1 MIENNVIEF
10 KEIGNDGKLPA
21 STAKE
26 IVSFA
31 NCNGGVILFGYDD
44 SGEILG
50 VADADDVMTRL
61 TNLCKTNIAPDILPF
76 IDIRTRTVE
85 DKTTVEC
92 RVAKGS
98 EKPYYIIKQGLNT
111 RGVYIRKGSSCHN
124 ASNTAIKNMILESTN
139 LSWEQGKSFTQ
150 KLTLSYLQNFFDLKD
165 LDLTDSKK
173 RSLGLIDDD
182 GDYTN
187 LALLLSEQC
196 PYKILGKTYKDDYG
210 KTILSRNEFKGSI
223 LFQLDSVMNFLAS
236 INTIEYEVKD
246 FYRFDSPDYPEEA
259 LREIILN
266 AIVHRD
272 YSYSANTFLNIY
284 PSKIEV
290 VSCGNLVEPITMESL
305 FSGMSQTRN
314 PMLANIFYRMDLIE
328 GYGTG
333 IQKIRH
339 LADENKSEVTFK
351 EMDYIFSVTITNGN
365 RIKHAQELNWLEH
378 RNNVLLCEGSS
389 RSPQE
394 RTHESELN
402 DIYTAIVINNIVTR
416 KDIEQILNI
425 KTTKAYMLLKELV
438 EKGAIRQENKGR
450 SSYYHI

>member
-1 MIENNVIEF
+1 MIENNLLEF
-10 KEIGNDGKLPA
+10 KEIYKNGKLPA

-31 NCNGGVILFGYDD
+31 NCNGGVILFGYSDT
-44 SGEILG
+44 GEIQG
-50 VADADDVMTRL
+50 VENPDDLMTRL

-76 IDIRTRTVE
+76 IDIKTRTINN
-85 DKTTVEC
+85 KTTVEC
-92 RVAKGS
+92 KIARGS
-98 EKPYYIIKQGLNT
+98 EKPYYIIKQGMNT
-111 RGVYIRKGSSCHN
+111 RGIYIRKGSSCHN
-124 ASNTAIKNMILESTN
+124 AGNTAIRNMILESAN
-139 LSWEQGKSFTQ
+139 LSWEQGKSLNQ
-150 KLTLSYLQNFFDLKD
+150 KLTLSTLQNLFDIKD
-165 LDLTDSKK
+165 MDFSDSEK
-173 RSLGLIDDD
+173 RLLGIVDED

-196 PYKILGKTYKDDYG
+196 PYRILRKTYKDDDG
-210 KTILSRNEFKGSI
+210 KTILSRNEYRGSI
-223 LFQLDSVMNFLAS
+223 LFQLESVMNFLTS
-236 INTIEYEVKD
+236 INEIEYKVKD
-246 FYRFDSPDYPEEA
+246 FYRFDSPDYPMEA

-284 PSKIEV
+284 PGKIEV
-290 VSCGNLVEPITMESL
+290 ISCGNLVEPITMGSL

-314 PMLANIFYRMDLIE
+314 PMLANIFYRTDLIE

-339 LADENKSEVTFK
+339 LADENRSEVTFR

-365 RIKHAQELNWLEH
+365 RQKHAEELNWIEH
-378 RNNVLLCEGSS
+378 RNDVLLSEGSS
-389 RSPQE
+389 PSPQE

-402 DIYTAIVINNIVTR
+402 DIYTAIVVNNIVTR
-416 KDIEQILNI
+416 KDIEQILGI